1 MHRSHRNLT
10 YTNLRIDLGMLL
22 QAKLMT
28 RGLQPEKTRS
38 FLQLL
43 CVAAHTKGWVA
54 TAAAAATSRV
64 TFSESV
70 DGLATECIRLECI
83 QLCEVSVVQPVTP
96 THRSLQ
102 T

>member
-10 YTNLRIDLGMLL
+10 YTNLHIDLGMLL
-22 QAKLMT
+22 QAKVMT
-28 RGLQPEKTRS
+28 RGLQPEKTRG

-43 CVAAHTKGWVA
+43 RVAARTKGGAA
-54 TAAAAATSRV
+54 TAAAATTSRV
-64 TFSESV
+64 TSSESV
-70 DGLATECIRLECI
+70 DGLTTKCI

-96 THRSLQ
+96 THPSMQ